1 MKKYLVIGNPIQHS
15 LSPKLHNHWMKEN
28 NIEAIYEKKK
38 LNENEIGE
46 IISDIKK
53 DKIAGINVTVPFK
66 KSIINFIDE
75 LEQPAKETQS
85 VNTIFKKNNKIIGDN
100 TDIGGFE
107 QSLKHINYS
116 VKNKKIFILGAGG
129 VTTSI
134 ILALKRLGVKKI
146 TLSNRTKEKAN
157 NLKRIYSDL
166 EIIDWKEISD
176 ISPNFEMI
184 INTTSLGLKDEDQ
197 IEINYA
203 NMGENKLFYDVIYNP
218 RKTNFLLKAKQFGN
232 RIENGKMMFIYQAQ
246 LAFKIWHNVLP
257 KIHGKLLED
266 D

>member
-15 LSPKLHNHWMKEN
+15 LSPKLHNHWIKEN

-38 LNENEIGE
+38 LNQNEIGE

-66 KSIINFIDE
+66 KYVINFVDE

-129 VTTSI
+129 VTSSI
-134 ILALKRLGVKKI
+134 ILALKKMGAKKI
-146 TLSNRTKEKAN
+146 ILSNRTKEKAID
-157 NLKRIYSDL
+157 LKKIYTNL
-166 EIIDWKEISD
+166 EIVNWEEIFN
-176 ISPNFEMI
+176 IELNFHMI
-184 INTTSLGLKDEDQ
+184 INTTSLGLKDEDK
-197 IEINYA
+197 IKINYA
-203 NMGENKLFYDVIYNP
+203 AAGSNKLFYDVIYNP
-218 RKTNFLLKAKQFGN
+218 EKTNFLLKAKQFGN
-232 RIENGKMMFIYQAQ
+232 QIENGKMMFIYQAQ
-246 LAFKIWHNVLP
+246 LAFKIWHNILP
-257 KIHGKLLED
+257 KINNKLLDE
-266 D
+266 